1 MPDMIMDNVPTIL
14 TMLTV
19 LAGFL
24 GIGSK
29 VKKVF
34 KVFTE
39 FFDVTRVVADF
50 LSKVEKYGEDK
61 KWTQDEIDD
70 LVVETN
76 RFKKEW
82 KEVLAAIKELTA
94 KSV

>member
-1 MPDMIMDNVPTIL
+1 MDLITDNIATII

-29 VKKVF
+29 VGKVF

-39 FFDVTRVVADF
+39 FFDVTRVVGEF
-50 LSKVEKYGEDK
+50 LAKVEKYGADK
-61 KWTQDEIDD
+61 KYTQEEIDD
-70 LVVETN
+70 LIMETN

-82 KEVLAAIKELTA
+82 KEVLAAWKAVTA
-94 KSV
+94 KKI

>member
-1 MPDMIMDNVPTIL
+1 MPDILTSNIPTIL

-19 LAGFL
+19 LLGFL

-39 FFDVTRVVADF
+39 FFDVVQVVGDF
-50 LSKVEKYGEDK
+50 LKKIEKYGEDK

-70 LVVETN
+70 IIIDTN
-76 RFKKEW
+76 AFKREW

-94 KSV
+94 KTV

>member
-1 MPDMIMDNVPTIL
+1 MPDMLTDNIPTIL

-39 FFDVTRVVADF
+39 FFDVTRVVSDF
-50 LSKVEKYGEDK
+50 LAKIEKYGEDK
-61 KWTQDEIDD
+61 KWTQAEIDD
-70 LVVETN
+70 LVAETN
-76 RFKKEW
+76 NFKREW
-82 KEVLAAIKELTA
+82 KEVLAAWKDLTA